1 MPMPSNEVRRNLL
14 PNEPIDSF
22 WYALWV
28 ELWPSGGYY
37 GYIVYPG
44 SHHILTGWGPGG
56 GNERH
61 ESKQGVFEQLLGRG

>member
-1 MPMPSNEVRRNLL
+1 MPMPSNEERRNLL

-28 ELWPSGGYY
+28 ELWPSDGYY

-44 SHHILTGWGPGG
+44 SHHILTGEG
-56 GNERH
+56 
-61 ESKQGVFEQLLGRG
+61 QGVK